1 MPLSRFKLFGH
12 TMDTLQAELYNRIDN
27 FNLDMAGTQL
37 TFSQRLA
44 RENQWT
50 KRYALR
56 VIEEYKKFTFLAMV
70 AGHTVTPSKQVGAVW
85 HLHLT
90 YSQSYWQDFCPNI
103 LGRPLHHEPT
113 QGGEI
118 ESQKIREWYGKTL
131 ASYRTWFDEKP
142 PSDIWPDV
150 DGKFRS
156 RLTIIDNFLVLLAGF
171 VGITNVMLIEF
182 QNETVTALILGGLV
196 LFNISLLWKS
206 KLERDID
213 FDFDGGD
220 GDSGCGGGCG
230 GGD

>member
-1 MPLSRFKLFGH
+1 
-12 TMDTLQAELYNRIDN
+12 MDTLQAELYNRIDN
-27 FNLDMAGTQL
+27 FNLDVAGTQL

-70 AGHTVTPSKQVGAVW
+70 AGHPVTPSKQVGVVW
-85 HLHLT
+85 HLHLA

-113 QGGEI
+113 QGGEN
-118 ESQKIREWYGKTL
+118 EAQKIREWYGNTL
-131 ASYRTWFDEKP
+131 ASYKTWFDEKP
-142 PSDIWPDV
+142 PTDIWPDV

-213 FDFDGGD
+213 FDFDFDGGD

-230 GGD
+230 GD